1 MSRHLSWLLPLI
13 AVIIYAPFS
22 GALDLAI
29 SKHFFLNDLFQE
41 VSISKIFYKFGEIPG
56 LLLGAGSILV
66 YLSSYLDDR
75 FVKWRKAAAVVAIVF
90 LVGPGLL
97 INGVFKEF
105 WGRSRPRMIE
115 QYGGPNTFTP
125 FYQPNFS
132 ADGYGN
138 KSFPSGHVS
147 MGFFFFAL
155 ALAAEREG
163 WKKTFY
169 TSLVV
174 AFVLGSL
181 LALVRISQG
190 GHFFSDCVMAAVIM
204 WWLSLAGC
212 RLIYGPKKA

>member
-29 SKHFFLNDLFQE
+29 SKHFFFDDQFHE
-41 VSISKIFYKFGEIPG
+41 VSIAKVFYKLGEFPG

-66 YLSSYLDDR
+66 YLSTYVTDR
-75 FVKWRKAAAVVAIVF
+75 FAQWRKAAAVVAIVF

-97 INGVFKEF
+97 VNGVFKEF
-105 WGRSRPRMIE
+105 WGRSRPRMVE
-115 QYGGPNTFTP
+115 QFGGANTFSP
-125 FYQPNFS
+125 FYKPNFS

-163 WKKTFY
+163 WMKTFY
-169 TSLVV
+169 AAFVF
-174 AFVLGSL
+174 AFVLGSVL
-181 LALVRISQG
+181 TLVRVSQG

-212 RLIYGPKKA
+212 RFIYGPKEA